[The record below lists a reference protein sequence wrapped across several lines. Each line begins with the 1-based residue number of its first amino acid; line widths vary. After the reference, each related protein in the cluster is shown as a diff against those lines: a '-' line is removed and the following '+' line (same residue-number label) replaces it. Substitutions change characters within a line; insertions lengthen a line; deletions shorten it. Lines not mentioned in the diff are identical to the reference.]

1 MVNEGH
7 DMGELAC
14 PWVFTH
20 MRRGSRAD
28 EVVANLVRSGR
39 KQPQR
44 YRFGSFRLPP
54 FIMSP
59 SDRYLRRPN
68 PDIDQTGYEHFAR

>member
-1 MVNEGH
+1 MVNEAG
-7 DMGELAC
+7 DIGGELAR
-14 PWVFTH
+14 PKVFTH

-44 YRFGSFRLPP
+44 YCLGSFGSHL
-54 FIMSP
+54 
-59 SDRYLRRPN
+59 
-68 PDIDQTGYEHFAR
+68 